1 MGEEM
6 KKEEV
11 QRLSNLLREIDSKA
25 RLISDFQYP
34 LTMLRKSD
42 ERPRLSFSIDDWC
55 SNALIVDTDLLIA
68 LFESQI
74 EKYEKWIADAENQIR
89 EA

>member
-1 MGEEM
+1 M

-25 RLISDFQYP
+25 RLISGFQSP
-34 LTMLRKSD
+34 LTMLRKSS
-42 ERPRLSFSIDDWC
+42 ERPMLSFSIDGWC
-55 SNALIVDTDLLIA
+55 SNTLIVDADLLIT